1 MHAPQCHTDGMYE
14 SITIFYNSWWP
25 LVIASIKLSNDIMHS
40 PVASQSRVV
49 AKYAQR
55 RWGNKTPGETYSV
68 TMTCKL
74 NHVRYLGICVR
85 GNTDIFVR
93 GNNKLGETRTPA
105 TPGAGFSFIFRSA
118 TDSSYMA
125 WNFNHTNSRDMC
137 VSKAF
142 RITRVA
148 TICMVKIPCHIRRSY
163 SEPNSFEW
171 SCINIRLAHVYDL
184 QRWRGGEK

>member
-25 LVIASIKLSNDIMHS
+25 LVIASIKLSNDIMYS

-93 GNNKLGETRTPA
+93 ETINSGKHAPLQHRVPDSRS
-105 TPGAGFSFIFRSA
+105 SFVQQPIRLIWHGIL
-118 TDSSYMA
+118 T
-125 WNFNHTNSRDMC
+125 TQ
-137 VSKAF
+137 
-142 RITRVA
+142 TVA
-148 TICMVKIPCHIRRSY
+148 TCASQKP
-163 SEPNSFEW
+163 FESHVW
-171 SCINIRLAHVYDL
+171 RLFVWLKFHAT
-184 QRWRGGEK
+184 

>member
-1 MHAPQCHTDGMYE
+1 ME
-14 SITIFYNSWWP
+14 
-25 LVIASIKLSNDIMHS
+25 V
-40 PVASQSRVV
+40 
-49 AKYAQR
+49 
-55 RWGNKTPGETYSV
+55 GNKIPGEIYF

-74 NHVRYLGICVR
+74 NALGICVR
-85 GNTDIFVR
+85 GK
-93 GNNKLGETRTPA
+93 NKLGETRTPV

-163 SEPNSFEW
+163 IVSRIVLNDHASTSGWHTFMIHRDGAAERSKLL
-171 SCINIRLAHVYDL
+171 IHTV
-184 QRWRGGEK
+184 